1 MDEAAF
7 EKKMNE
13 LVEEIKGLP
22 DPQRK
27 ELITLVRNT
36 GKTHN
41 KLRKSMDQ
49 LQESL
54 DYLRVCV
61 KYLLFDLDATRRE
74 NEGLKKLLKDQHGS

>member
-36 GKTHN
+36 GK
-41 KLRKSMDQ
+41 
-49 LQESL
+49 
-54 DYLRVCV
+54 
-61 KYLLFDLDATRRE
+61 
-74 NEGLKKLLKDQHGS
+74 

>member
-74 NEGLKKLLKDQHGS
+74 NENLKKLLKDQRGN

>member
-27 ELITLVRNT
+27 ELITLVKNT
-36 GKTHN
+36 GKNHN
-41 KLRKSMDQ
+41 KLRKSIDQ

-74 NEGLKKLLKDQHGS
+74 NDGLKKLLKDQRGS

>member
-7 EKKMNE
+7 EKKMDE
-13 LVEEIKGLP
+13 LVKEIKGLP

-27 ELITLVRNT
+27 ELITLVKNT
-36 GKTHN
+36 GKTHD

-74 NEGLKKLLKDQHGS
+74 NEGLKKLLKDQRGS

>member
-22 DPQRK
+22 NPQRK

-41 KLRKSMDQ
+41 KLRKSIDQ

-74 NEGLKKLLKDQHGS
+74 NENLKEMLKDQTGN

>member
-22 DPQRK
+22 NPQRK

-36 GKTHN
+36 GKTHK

-74 NEGLKKLLKDQHGS
+74 NEGLKKMLKDQRGS

>member
-13 LVEEIKGLP
+13 LVEEIEGLP

-74 NEGLKKLLKDQHGS
+74 NENLKKMLKDQTGN